1 MSIDRRNF
9 LALGSAGLGAGL
21 SAATLAPRRAAARTT
36 PSGAGALDATLFGL
50 TPGGGGQSRAL
61 QEAIDEAAR
70 RGMPLFIPPGRYMVS
85 DIRLPDGAYVT
96 GVPGATQLLFAG
108 GETMF
113 HAREARHITLF
124 GLTIAGAGN
133 RLTGGTPGLV
143 HLRGVSRLAME
154 DCTIAESRRSGLVLE
169 YCGGHIGTCDISGCN
184 DSGLFSLDATGIEI
198 TGNRIH
204 HCGNN
209 AIQIWRSRPGE
220 DGTIIAH
227 NRIHDIKALDGGSGQ
242 NGNGV
247 VIFRAASVNVTGN
260 RIFDCAYSAV
270 RSNAGANCQITGN
283 SCSRL
288 GEVALYAEF
297 GFEGAVI
304 ANNIVDT
311 AATGIAITNFDH
323 GGRLAVCSGNVVR
336 NLTFREEDGKTQGRG
351 TGISVEADTVLSNNV
366 IEGAPGT
373 GIRIGWGAALRDVAA
388 SGNVV
393 RDAGIGIAVS
403 VVPGAGK
410 ALIADN
416 LISGAREGAIVGMK
430 WRQVATGDLAREGAE
445 AVPGI
450 AIERNHVS

>member
-1 MSIDRRNF
+1 MERDNRMR
-9 LALGSAGLGAGL
+9 
-21 SAATLAPRRAAARTT
+21 
-36 PSGAGALDATLFGL
+36 
-50 TPGGGGQSRAL
+50 
-61 QEAIDEAAR
+61 
-70 RGMPLFIPPGRYMVS
+70 
-85 DIRLPDGAYVT
+85 DGAYIT

-113 HAREARHITLF
+113 HARDARHITLF

-143 HLRGVSRLAME
+143 YLRGVSSLAME
-154 DCTIAESRRSGLVLE
+154 DCTIAESPRSGLVLE
-169 YCGGHIGTCDISGCN
+169 YCGGHVGTCGISGCK
-184 DSGLFSLDATGIEI
+184 DSGLFSLDATGLEI

-209 AIQIWRSRPGE
+209 GIQVWRSRKGE

-227 NRIHDIKALDGGSGQ
+227 NRIHHIKALDGGGK

-260 RIFDCAYSAV
+260 RISDCATSAV
-270 RSNAGANCQITGN
+270 RSNAGSNCQITGN
-283 SCSRL
+283 SCERL
-288 GEVALYAEF
+288 GEIALHAES

-304 ANNIVDT
+304 ANNVIDT
-311 AATGIAITNFDH
+311 AAAGISIANFDH

-336 NLTFREEDGKTQGRG
+336 NLKFHEDGSETDGRG
-351 TGISVEADTVLSNNV
+351 AGISVEADTVLSNNV
-366 IEGAPGT
+366 VEGAPGA
-373 GIRIGWGAALRDVAA
+373 GISIGWGAALRDVSAT
-388 SGNVV
+388 GNVV

-403 VVPGAGK
+403 VAPGAGK

-416 LISGAREGAIVGMK
+416 LISGARDGAILGMK
-430 WRQVATGDLAREGAE
+430 WRQVATGDLTAEGAE